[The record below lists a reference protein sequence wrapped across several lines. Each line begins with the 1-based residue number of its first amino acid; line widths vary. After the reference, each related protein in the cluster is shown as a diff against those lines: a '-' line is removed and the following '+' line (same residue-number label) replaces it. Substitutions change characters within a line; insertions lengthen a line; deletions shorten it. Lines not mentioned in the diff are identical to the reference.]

1 MACASTTLGGLSPNL
16 NLWGTEVR
24 PVGEILCFSSIQ
36 AWWDPSH
43 VRVMSMIPF
52 VCPDSVSQ
60 KDRSSFSDY
69 CLGFLVFK
77 VAFVCN
83 MSFGSYSDL
92 ERQTGA
98 ITGRKCKL
106 GGAMNDSPGPGSL
119 ECGSPA
125 CPLLFKLGPPLR
137 KAPQS
142 QAGDG
147 CSLSVSQRPL
157 EKGPFSSLE
166 EAMLWGFQPGAPDSP
181 GMVEDQRG
189 RGRHPEGVQL
199 PKPRCHRVL
208 SYLWHLSLGQART
221 VGYLLRFD
229 SCPFALWL

>member
-16 NLWGTEVR
+16 SLLGREVR
-24 PVGEILCFSSIQ
+24 PVGEILRFSSIQ

-60 KDRSSFSDY
+60 RDRSSFSDY

-106 GGAMNDSPGPGSL
+106 GGAMNDSPGPGSF

-147 CSLSVSQRPL
+147 CSLSVSRKAFRKGTFFFLRGGDAMVIPAWCSRLPRHGRRSERKREAPRGCAAAQATLPPSPL
-157 EKGPFSSLE
+157 LPL
-166 EAMLWGFQPGAPDSP
+166 AP
-181 GMVEDQRG
+181 
-189 RGRHPEGVQL
+189 
-199 PKPRCHRVL
+199 
-208 SYLWHLSLGQART
+208 
-221 VGYLLRFD
+221 
-229 SCPFALWL
+229 